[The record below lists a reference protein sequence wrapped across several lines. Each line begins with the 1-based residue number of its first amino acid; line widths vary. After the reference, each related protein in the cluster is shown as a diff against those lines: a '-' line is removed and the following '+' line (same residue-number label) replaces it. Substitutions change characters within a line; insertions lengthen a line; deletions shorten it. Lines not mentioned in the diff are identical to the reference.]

1 MFQISHMSKDRGLSP
16 RLASSPPPVFNCVLA
31 TRSKLVRGEKAL
43 GGQRPQNSLAQ
54 WQSMPVSPIK
64 LLRAFGAE
72 YTRAFDGRLT

>member
-43 GGQRPQNSLAQ
+43 GGRRS
-54 WQSMPVSPIK
+54 
-64 LLRAFGAE
+64 
-72 YTRAFDGRLT
+72 